1 MKVTGRALKDRI
13 WHRELG
19 KKNRR
24 VFRNKLPVNYRLSF
38 KNHFKI
44 PGNFEPILGHE
55 SVVLLRRKRHFFE
68 KPSKR
73 WRGFPPGG
81 LSIYLSIDLSI
92 YLSIYLSIDVS
103 IYLSIYLSYP
113 ILSYPILSYLS
124 ILSIYLSIYLPYLS
138 YLAVYLSICLSI
150 CLSVYLSTYLW
161 CSVIQCN
168 VV

>member
-1 MKVTGRALKDRI
+1 MNSKTKSIMEVTGRALKDRI

-19 KKNRR
+19 KKTRR

-55 SVVLLRRKRHFFE
+55 SVVLLRRKRHFL
-68 KPSKR
+68 KNHQNA
-73 WRGFPPGG
+73 GAVFPPAGY
-81 LSIYLSIDLSI
+81 LSIYLSM

-113 ILSYPILSYLS
+113 ILSYLIY
-124 ILSIYLSIYLPYLS
+124 LSIYLSIYPIYL
-138 YLAVYLSICLSI
+138 IWLSI
-150 CLSVYLSTYLW
+150 CLSVYLSVYLSI
-161 CSVIQCN
+161 CLPIFGAVSFSVM
-168 VV
+168 